1 MSFLCIISLILLSES
16 LNNLLLFL
24 RAILLLLLL
33 LLLFK
38 HMIIAF
44 IRAIGVIYTSFV
56 YIYL

>member
-33 LLLFK
+33 LFK
-38 HMIIAF
+38 HIIIAF